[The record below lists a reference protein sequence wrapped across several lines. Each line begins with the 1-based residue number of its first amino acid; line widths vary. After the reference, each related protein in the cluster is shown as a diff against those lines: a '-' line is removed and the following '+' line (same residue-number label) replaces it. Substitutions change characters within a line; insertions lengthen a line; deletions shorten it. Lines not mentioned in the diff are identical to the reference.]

1 MKLIEDQMIKVI
13 EPGLYSNIQ
22 DHGRFGYRNI
32 GVPYSGFMDQESART
47 ANKIVGNDENE
58 SLIEITLMGP
68 TLLFNADYILSIT
81 GADFSSLINND
92 KVDMYKPIHV
102 KLGDTLKINHSKYGA
117 RCYLAISGG
126 IDVKSILGSKSSFKG
141 ITTSYFLKKGDEI
154 KVIKNNKSNFN
165 FEFKS
170 VFKIDSVLNVFKGP
184 EFNNLKKDSV
194 AMLLNKKF
202 TIGVNNRMGYNFNEK
217 LQVGLKSIIS
227 SPVLPGTIQLTPSG
241 NIIVLHRDCQTSGG
255 YNRILQLDE
264 KSLNDL
270 SQLKAGQI
278 IRFKLINK

>member
-1 MKLIEDQMIKVI
+1 MIKVI
-13 EPGLYSNIQ
+13 QPGLYSNIQ
-22 DHGRFGYRNI
+22 DYGRFGYRNI

-81 GADFSSLINND
+81 GADFSSSINND

-141 ITTSYFLKKGDEI
+141 ITSSYFLKKGDEI
-154 KVIKNNKSNFN
+154 KIINNNKPNFS
-165 FEFKS
+165 FDCKS
-170 VFKIDSVLNVFKGP
+170 VFKIDSVLYVSKGP
-184 EFNNLKKDSV
+184 EFCMLKKDSLD
-194 AMLLNKKF
+194 MLFNKKF

-255 YNRILQLDE
+255 YNRILQLNE
-264 KSLNDL
+264 KSLDDL
-270 SQLKAGQI
+270 SQLKNGDKI
-278 IRFKLINK
+278 NFKLIN

>member
-1 MKLIEDQMIKVI
+1 MIKVI

-202 TIGVNNRMGYNFNEK
+202 TIGVNNRMGYSWNN
-217 LQVGLKSIIS
+217 
-227 SPVLPGTIQLTPSG
+227 
-241 NIIVLHRDCQTSGG
+241 
-255 YNRILQLDE
+255 
-264 KSLNDL
+264 
-270 SQLKAGQI
+270 
-278 IRFKLINK
+278 

>member
-1 MKLIEDQMIKVI
+1 MIKVI

-141 ITTSYFLKKGDEI
+141 IT
-154 KVIKNNKSNFN
+154 
-165 FEFKS
+165 
-170 VFKIDSVLNVFKGP
+170 
-184 EFNNLKKDSV
+184 
-194 AMLLNKKF
+194 
-202 TIGVNNRMGYNFNEK
+202 
-217 LQVGLKSIIS
+217 S
-227 SPVLPGTIQLTPSG
+227 S
-241 NIIVLHRDCQTSGG
+241 
-255 YNRILQLDE
+255 
-264 KSLNDL
+264 
-270 SQLKAGQI
+270 
-278 IRFKLINK
+278 

>member
-1 MKLIEDQMIKVI
+1 MIKVI

-22 DHGRFGYRNI
+22 DNGRFGYRNI

-202 TIGVNNRMGYNFNEK
+202 TIGVNNRMGYNLNEK
-217 LQVGLKSIIS
+217 LQIGTKSIIS
-227 SPVLPGTIQLTPSG
+227 SPVLPGTTQLTPSG

>member
-1 MKLIEDQMIKVI
+1 MIKVI

-81 GADFSSLINND
+81 GADFSSSINND

-202 TIGVNNRMGYNFNEK
+202 TIGVNNRMGYNLNEK
-217 LQVGLKSIIS
+217 LQIGTKSIIS
-227 SPVLPGTIQLTPSG
+227 SPVLPGTTQLTPSG

>member
-1 MKLIEDQMIKVI
+1 MIKVI

-92 KVDMYKPIHV
+92 KVDMYKPIHA

-202 TIGVNNRMGYNFNEK
+202 TIGVNNRMGYNLNEK
-217 LQVGLKSIIS
+217 LQIGTKSIIS
-227 SPVLPGTIQLTPSG
+227 SPVLPGTTQLTPSG

>member
-1 MKLIEDQMIKVI
+1 MIKVI

-202 TIGVNNRMGYNFNEK
+202 TIGVNNRMGYNLNEK
-217 LQVGLKSIIS
+217 LQIGTKSIIS
-227 SPVLPGTIQLTPSG
+227 SPVLPGTTQLTPSG

-270 SQLKAGQI
+270 SQLKVGQI

>member
-1 MKLIEDQMIKVI
+1 MIKVI

-202 TIGVNNRMGYNFNEK
+202 TIGVNNRMGYNLNEK
-217 LQVGLKSIIS
+217 LQIGTKSIIS
-227 SPVLPGTIQLTPSG
+227 SPVLPGTTQLTPSG
-241 NIIVLHRDCQTSGG
+241 NIIVLHRDSQTSGG

-270 SQLKAGQI
+270 SQLKVGQI

>member
-1 MKLIEDQMIKVI
+1 MIKVI

-32 GVPYSGFMDQESART
+32 GVPYSGFMDQESAGT

-58 SLIEITLMGP
+58 PLIEITLMGP

-126 IDVKSILGSKSSFKG
+126 IDVKSILGSKSSFNG

-154 KVIKNNKSNFN
+154 KVINNNKSNFN
-165 FEFKS
+165 FECKS

-184 EFNNLKKDSV
+184 EFNMLKKDSV

-202 TIGVNNRMGYNFNEK
+202 TIGVNNRMGYNLNEK
-217 LQVGLKSIIS
+217 LQIGTKSIIS
-227 SPVLPGTIQLTPSG
+227 SPVLPGTTQLTPSG

-270 SQLKAGQI
+270 SQLKAGQK

>member
-1 MKLIEDQMIKVI
+1 MIKVI

-22 DHGRFGYRNI
+22 DYGRFGYRNI

-117 RCYLAISGG
+117 RCYLAISG
-126 IDVKSILGSKSSFKG
+126 L
-141 ITTSYFLKKGDEI
+141 
-154 KVIKNNKSNFN
+154 
-165 FEFKS
+165 
-170 VFKIDSVLNVFKGP
+170 
-184 EFNNLKKDSV
+184 
-194 AMLLNKKF
+194 
-202 TIGVNNRMGYNFNEK
+202 
-217 LQVGLKSIIS
+217 
-227 SPVLPGTIQLTPSG
+227 
-241 NIIVLHRDCQTSGG
+241 
-255 YNRILQLDE
+255 
-264 KSLNDL
+264 SL
-270 SQLKAGQI
+270 I
-278 IRFKLINK
+278 HI

>member
-1 MKLIEDQMIKVI
+1 MIKVI

-202 TIGVNNRMGYNFNEK
+202 TIGVNNRMGYNLNEK
-217 LQVGLKSIIS
+217 LQIGTKSIIS
-227 SPVLPGTIQLTPSG
+227 SPVLPGTTQLTPSG

>member
-1 MKLIEDQMIKVI
+1 MIKVI
-13 EPGLYSNIQ
+13 QPGLYSNIQ
-22 DHGRFGYRNI
+22 DYGRFGYRNI

-141 ITTSYFLKKGDEI
+141 ITSSYFLKKGDEI
-154 KVIKNNKSNFN
+154 KIISNNKSNFN
-165 FEFKS
+165 FDCKS
-170 VFKIDSVLNVFKGP
+170 VFNIVSNLNVTEGP
-184 EFNNLKKDSV
+184 EFNMLNKDSLD
-194 AMLLNKKF
+194 MLFNKKF
-202 TIGVNNRMGYNFNEK
+202 TIGVNNRMAYNLNEK
-217 LQVGLKSIIS
+217 LQVGSKSIIS
-227 SPVLPGTIQLTPSG
+227 SPVLPGTVQLTPSG
-241 NIIVLHRDCQTSGG
+241 NIIVLHRDCQVSGG
-255 YNRILQLDE
+255 YLRILQLNE
-264 KSLNDL
+264 KSLNYL
-270 SQLKAGQI
+270 SQLKTGQI
-278 IRFKLINK
+278 VKFKLISK